1 MLLKLLFRNTF
12 RHKLRTGLTVC
23 GIAVAILAFGLLRTV
38 IEAWYTGVSASS
50 ANRLIIR
57 NAISLVFP
65 LPFSYRDKIRAVE
78 DVKIVSYGNWFG
90 GIYLDKKNFF
100 ANFAVDARTY
110 LDLYPEFVVPVDQK
124 ERFIRD
130 RKGCIVGRKLA
141 NRFGWKI
148 GDTIPLMGTIY
159 PGNWQFV
166 LRGIYHGR
174 DDVTDETQF
183 FFHWDY
189 LNEFLKKTR
198 AVRADKVGFYI
209 IEITRPDVAA
219 HTAREIDKMFKNS
232 PAETLT
238 ETEKAFQMGFV
249 SMSDAILTVIR
260 LVSYVVILIIMA
272 VVANTMAMSVR
283 ERMGEYAV
291 FKTLGFGGPYIAA
304 LILGES
310 ELIAAVGG
318 VAGILLTFPAA
329 RVFADAMGNFIPVFK
344 VTSITI
350 FMDMGAAFLV
360 GGVAGVFPIWRAIT
374 VRIAEGLGRMG

>member
-23 GIAVAILAFGLLRTV
+23 GISVAILAFGLLRTV
-38 IEAWYTGVSASS
+38 IEAWYAGVSASS

-65 LPFSYRDKIRAVE
+65 LPFSYRDKIRSVE
-78 DVKIVSYGNWFG
+78 DVKIVTYGNWFG

-100 ANFAVDARTY
+100 ANFAVEARTY

-148 GDTIPLMGTIY
+148 GDTIPLMGTIF
-159 PGNWQFV
+159 PGNWPFI
-166 LRGIYHGR
+166 LRAIYHGR
-174 DDVTDETQF
+174 DDTTDETQF

-189 LNEFLKKTR
+189 LNEVLKKTR
-198 AVRADKVGFYI
+198 PLRADKVGFYI
-209 IEITRPDVAA
+209 VQIDRPEVAA
-219 HTAREIDKMFKNS
+219 RTAQEIDRLFKNS

-249 SMSDAILTVIR
+249 SMSDAILTAIR
-260 LVSYVVILIIMA
+260 LVSFVVIVIIMA

-291 FKTLGFGGPYIAA
+291 FKTLGFGGSYIAA

-310 ELIAAVGG
+310 ELIAAMGG
-318 VAGILLTFPAA
+318 GTGILLTFPAA
-329 RVFADAMGNFIPVFK
+329 KAFASALQNFIPVFK
-344 VTSITI
+344 VTHLTI
-350 FMDMGAAFLV
+350 LMDMGAAVLV
-360 GGVAGVFPIWRAIT
+360 GGVAGVLPIWRAAT